1 MIRAFPAKKMRRAIR
16 LCGVLLVALIAPL
29 SVSASDP
36 QVSLVPWK
44 VLEPG
49 SRPLQ
54 TSFVLFWVP
63 LSPDQMRHSE
73 LITSRRLTLYA
84 GRCIGMQVV
93 RADDSTMLS
102 KLGAG
107 ESLPVAILIE
117 GEKEIA
123 RVAADAGVLTA
134 NAVEAMVRDA
144 VDTREAALNS
154 MLDQAGGKAAA
165 GDNAAAIDLYRRV
178 AAQGCAYPRLAKTAQ
193 RALRRLGV
201 K

>member
-1 MIRAFPAKKMRRAIR
+1 MRRAIR

-36 QVSLVPWK
+36 QVSFVPWK

-49 SRPLQ
+49 ARPLQ
-54 TSFVLFWVP
+54 TAFVLFWVP
-63 LSPDQMRHSE
+63 SSPDQMRHSE

-102 KLGAG
+102 KLGAA
-107 ESLPVAILIE
+107 ESLPVAILME

-123 RVAADAGVLTA
+123 RVAAEAGVLTA

-165 GDNAAAIDLYRRV
+165 GDSAAAIDLYRRV
-178 AAQGCAYPRLAKTAQ
+178 AAQGCVYPRLAKTAQ